1 MSTGKIRQEAT
12 ASTRGTIYQLCVAV
26 QQCYELRVGQ
36 KLLIEE
42 LGDVTIENKRQTEVK
57 NYSDNLND
65 GHHNFW
71 NTIRNW
77 MADDFDYTQYKS
89 LILHTT
95 QEFGPK
101 ATIMEWN
108 DIEADKRLELLLA
121 INKKFE
127 IEFRNRKAANP
138 KIKPSGVLKHQ
149 RFILESQK
157 RQKLKNLV
165 GKVWIEAKAKK
176 LPELYEELK
185 QDRIRGILSGKKDDY
200 LDSLIGFVCRANK
213 KAGERWEITYDEWEA
228 KIRDLNTMYHNETRR
243 FPHKHFTA
251 RRVEDSD
258 AGRDDLFVE
267 KIRDIE
273 YFEVIWSAIRDYE
286 ATMATL
292 DQEFILYSV
301 DPGVVEAYSNDV
313 ENRFLAN
320 YRMCCRS
327 CSDELKDSKDLYDKI
342 TGSDAPALSGFG
354 DTPDG
359 FRNGLLHQRMDNP
372 EAGLRWR
379 LCKK

>member
-1 MSTGKIRQEAT
+1 MEKIRQEAT

-26 QQCYELRVGQ
+26 QQCYELRKEQ

-42 LGDVTIENKRQTEVK
+42 LGDVTIENKKQTEVK
-57 NYSDNLND
+57 NYSDNLYD

-77 MADDFDYTQYKS
+77 IADEFDFTQYKA

-101 ATIMEWN
+101 ATIKEWN
-108 DIEADKRLELLLA
+108 GIGADKRLELLLA
-121 INKKFE
+121 INKRFE
-127 IEFRNRKAANP
+127 SAYKKMKAANP
-138 KIKPSGVLKHQ
+138 KTKPSAVLKHQ
-149 RFILESQK
+149 RFILDSQK
-157 RQKLKNLV
+157 RQKLRDLA
-165 GKVWIEAKAKK
+165 GKVWIEAKAKQ

-200 LDSLIGFVCRANK
+200 LDSLIGFVCRADK

-228 KIRDLNTMYHNETRR
+228 KIGDLNTIYNNETRR
-243 FPHKHFTA
+243 FPRKHFIA
-251 RRVEDSD
+251 QRVEDTD
-258 AGRDDLFVE
+258 AVRDDLFIK
-267 KIRDIE
+267 KIREIE
-273 YFEVIWSAIRDYE
+273 YFEVICSAIRDYE
-286 ATMATL
+286 ATMATI
-292 DQEFILYSV
+292 DQEFTIYTV
-301 DPGVVEAYSNDV
+301 DPKIVESYSFDT
-313 ENRFLAN
+313 ENRFMAN
-320 YRMCCRS
+320 YRTCCRN
-327 CSDELKDSKDLYDKI
+327 CTDEVKESQDLYDKI
-342 TGSDAPALSGFG
+342 TGSPAPALSGFG

-372 EAGLRWR
+372 DIDLRWR